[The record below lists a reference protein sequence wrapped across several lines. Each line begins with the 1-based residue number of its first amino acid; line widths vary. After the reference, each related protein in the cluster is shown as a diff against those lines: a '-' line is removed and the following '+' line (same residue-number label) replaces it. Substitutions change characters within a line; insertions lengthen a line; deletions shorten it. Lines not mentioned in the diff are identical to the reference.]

1 MTREEHEPLFDLVNN
16 PSPGSKIEA
25 AKDFGIDLT
34 LVLRR
39 LTLTPDER
47 ADDLE
52 GALAFVEVLRRA
64 AKQLTR

>member
-1 MTREEHEPLFDLVNN
+1 MA
-16 PSPGSKIEA
+16 A
-25 AKDFGIDLT
+25 AKEFGIDLT

-52 GALAFVEVLRRA
+52 GALAFVEVVRLRSNLPDD
-64 AKQLTR
+64 QLS

>member
-1 MTREEHEPLFDLVNN
+1 MTREEHERLFDLINN
-16 PSPGSKIEA
+16 PPPGSKIEA

-39 LTLTPDER
+39 LMLTPNER

-52 GALAFVEVLRRA
+52 GALAFVEVLRQA

>member
-39 LTLTPDER
+39 LMLTPNER

-52 GALAFVEVLRRA
+52 GALAFVEVLRQA

>member
-1 MTREEHEPLFDLVNN
+1 MTLEEHERLFALVNN
-16 PSPGSKIEA
+16 PPPGSKMAA
-25 AKDFGIDLT
+25 AKEFGIDLT

-52 GALAFVEVLRRA
+52 GALAFVEVLRQA